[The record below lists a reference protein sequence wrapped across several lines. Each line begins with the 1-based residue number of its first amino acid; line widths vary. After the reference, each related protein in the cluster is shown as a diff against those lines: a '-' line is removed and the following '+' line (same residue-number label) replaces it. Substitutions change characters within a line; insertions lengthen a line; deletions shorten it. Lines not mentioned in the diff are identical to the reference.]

1 MRPHS
6 SAIRFRREAL
16 NMSLRTLSAKTGI
29 DRSHLSRVERG
40 LAGLGDQNIEKVAV
54 ALDVTP
60 EDITH
65 QETP

>member
-29 DRSHLSRVERG
+29 DRGHLSKAERG
-40 LAGLGDQNIEKVAV
+40 LAGLGDEYIEKVAE
-54 ALDVTP
+54 ALGVTP
-60 EDITH
+60 ADITH
-65 QETP
+65 QETA